1 MSGAKPFDTGELS
14 TDRMGSDAFSNFLL
28 KTQAVP
34 CIFPNPLS
42 SSPKGFSA
50 VRNFSPVH
58 PRVFRGF
65 CSTSLTKIAKH
76 LALLACFMTIGDA
89 TGRPVLG
96 QLGIFILV
104 VLAALIHSAGCAV
117 QSRFPVRIP
126 PSKRLS

>member
-28 KTQAVP
+28 KTQAVL

-76 LALLACFMTIGDA
+76 LALLACFMVIGAA

-96 QLGIFILV
+96 QVWIFIMV
-104 VLAALIHSAGCAV
+104 VLAALIHAAGCAG
-117 QSRFPVRIP
+117 QSRFPGRIP
-126 PSKRLS
+126 SSKRLS

>member
-1 MSGAKPFDTGELS
+1 MSGAKPFDNGELS
-14 TDRMGSDAFSNFLL
+14 TDRTGSDAISNFLL
-28 KTQAVP
+28 KTQAV
-34 CIFPNPLS
+34 PNPLS

-50 VRNFSPVH
+50 VRNFSPIH

-76 LALLACFMTIGDA
+76 LALLACFMIIGDA

-104 VLAALIHSAGCAV
+104 VLAALIHSAGGAV
-117 QSRFPVRIP
+117 QSRSPLRIP
-126 PSKRLS
+126 YLTKRVS